1 MSKSPSAARRALLW
15 WFASPANAHV
25 SVSVAIDFSASK
37 AWLEGLNQRGL
48 RISLHHLIMGSV
60 ARVMRE
66 FPSANA
72 RIFGSRIVRKEE
84 VGIVM
89 PVNLLGHPGERR
101 SELTLTVQKAVDGK
115 SLQELAAQSRQDVES
130 TRQGTALDPFTKFMF
145 QFAEKA
151 PGPLFRGGLS
161 IMDTISQSRI
171 GEFFYA
177 LTPFTTA
184 ISNPG
189 AAIPQAPGVWL
200 RGAAISL
207 PQRLV
212 HVGSLWGVSPVQEE
226 VVPVEG
232 RAEVRPILPVV
243 LVFDHRL
250 VDGVMAGR
258 MLQRF
263 AEILQQPAAVFGEE
277 AERRIF

>member
-25 SVSVAIDFSASK
+25 SVSIAIDFTASK
-37 AWLEGLNQRGL
+37 AWLAGLSERGQRV
-48 RISLHHLIMGSV
+48 SLHHLIMGAV

-66 FPSANA
+66 FPAANA
-72 RIFGSRIVRKEE
+72 RIFGNTIVRKDE

-101 SELTLTVQKAVDGK
+101 SELTLAIQKAVDRR
-115 SLQELAAQSRQDVES
+115 SLQELAEQNRRDVES
-130 TRQGTALDPFTKFMF
+130 TREGTALDPFTKFMF
-145 QFAEKA
+145 KFAEHA

-161 IMDTISQSRI
+161 VMDKVGQSRL
-171 GEFFYA
+171 GAYFYE

-200 RGAAISL
+200 RAAAVSL

-258 MLQRF
+258 MAQRL
-263 AEILQQPAAVFGEE
+263 AEILQDPAAVFGEE